1 MDWEARRN
9 AFLYCKFRDEQY
21 ALYDAYAKE
30 NGILMNTFLVANALF
45 YAKEGMNQ
53 KNICQATHQSK
64 QTVSL
69 IVKNLLREGYACL
82 EEDPQDK
89 RNKIVKFT
97 KEGWEYFRRPV
108 RHITQ
113 SEDRAM
119 ALFTKEE
126 QERLV
131 QLSRK
136 FTENLKKLVRG
147 EETGEE

>member
-1 MDWEARRN
+1 M
-9 AFLYCKFRDEQY
+9 
-21 ALYDAYAKE
+21 
-30 NGILMNTFLVANALF
+30 
-45 YAKEGMNQ
+45 
-53 KNICQATHQSK
+53 
-64 QTVSL
+64 
-69 IVKNLLREGYACL
+69 
-82 EEDPQDK
+82 
-89 RNKIVKFT
+89 KFT